1 MLKLGKIVTE
11 DLQSDLLQTD
21 IILPEANLKITLQV
35 IWIFLSAISRYK
47 EKKTLVADVRKK
59 ISLCS

>member
-21 IILPEANLKITLQV
+21 IILPEANLKITLTV
-35 IWIFLSAISRYK
+35 IWTFYLQYLAI
-47 EKKTLVADVRKK
+47 KKKRH
-59 ISLCS
+59 

>member
-35 IWIFLSAISRYK
+35 IWIFAYNISAATKQQNQIIPYM
-47 EKKTLVADVRKK
+47 LPP
-59 ISLCS
+59 